1 MRRMYSEKE
10 LQTISKQI
18 ADEEIA
24 SNVIANP
31 EDAGE
36 TELSGIQ
43 IGDDKYIIPQGTE
56 VIANPDPAGETAL
69 TGLQIGEDKYVISAG
84 KQLYQ
89 HIITISTRVAS
100 GGGQY
105 TTTGKIIF
113 SLILDVD
120 TVLNTASLIK
130 DYMPANKAIP
140 VSGYFKGPSATSSW
154 SDPIIAIPT
163 TISCS
168 TSRTLSFN
176 YILLDGTSTSETS
189 FSENSFNGSYSDA
202 VVAL

>member
-43 IGDDKYIIPQGTE
+43 IGDDKYIIPQ

-69 TGLQIGEDKYVISAG
+69 TGLQIGEDKYVIAVGGG
-84 KQLYQ
+84 KWYKHVIKYNVQNYTINVVSNVAESFTKQALINAFNGLSGVAFFLQEPSTISSSSDTYLRIQ
-89 HIITISTRVAS
+89 VLNQNMGTTYVCSCTFSNGSLSQSKTELITINS
-100 GGGQY
+100 
-105 TTTGKIIF
+105 
-113 SLILDVD
+113 D
-120 TVLNTASLIK
+120 TVTEL
-130 DYMPANKAIP
+130 
-140 VSGYFKGPSATSSW
+140 
-154 SDPIIAIPT
+154 
-163 TISCS
+163 
-168 TSRTLSFN
+168 
-176 YILLDGTSTSETS
+176 
-189 FSENSFNGSYSDA
+189 
-202 VVAL
+202 